1 MRIGKV
7 GIALNINW
15 FFPGSDQIA
24 DADAAER
31 ALQFMG
37 GWFANPIFGSGD
49 YPSIMK
55 LKVYSYKDILDY
67 RTYNSFINRSERKA
81 LSKDLINLG
90 CRNSLPSKSYWLK
103 AVRISLELIITRVC

>member
-1 MRIGKV
+1 MCIGKV

-49 YPSIMK
+49 YPSYETQGI
-55 LKVYSYKDILDY
+55 YQDTLDY
-67 RTYNSFINRSERKA
+67 RTY
-81 LSKDLINLG
+81 
-90 CRNSLPSKSYWLK
+90 
-103 AVRISLELIITRVC
+103 IIHLF